1 MPDPSPPTE
10 ESAAAA
16 PSEDTSEPATSPP
29 AADQQPARRRRRVP
43 TWLKVTV
50 FLIAAY
56 ILSIGPL
63 FWTWHYAEY
72 FGGNEFIR
80 VFYTPLRLLCE
91 FEFFEKLI
99 NHYIRWWIL

>member
-1 MPDPSPPTE
+1 MPEPPLTVDE
-10 ESAAAA
+10 LAVTV
-16 PSEDTSEPATSPP
+16 PPEDASGPATSPP
-29 AADQQPARRRRRVP
+29 AADQQPARHRRRVP
-43 TWLKVTV
+43 TWLKLTV
-50 FLIAAY
+50 ALFAAY
-56 ILSIGPL
+56 ILSIGPM

-80 VFYTPLRLLCE
+80 VFYVPLRLLCE

>member
-1 MPDPSPPTE
+1 MTEPSPPTE
-10 ESAAAA
+10 ESTADA
-16 PSEDTSEPATSPP
+16 PSEDVSGPAAGPS
-29 AADQQPARRRRRVP
+29 AADQQPARRLGRVP
-43 TWLKVTV
+43 TWLKLTV
-50 FLIAAY
+50 FLLAAY
-56 ILSIGPL
+56 ILSIGPM

-99 NHYIRWWIL
+99 NEYIRWWIL

>member
-1 MPDPSPPTE
+1 MPEPSSPTE
-10 ESAAAA
+10 ESAATA
-16 PSEDTSEPATSPP
+16 PSEDVSGPATGPP

-43 TWLKVTV
+43 TWLKLTV
-50 FLIAAY
+50 ALFAAY

-80 VFYTPLRLLCE
+80 VFYAPLRLLCE
-91 FEFFEKLI
+91 FELFEKLI
-99 NHYIRWWIL
+99 NQYIRWWIL